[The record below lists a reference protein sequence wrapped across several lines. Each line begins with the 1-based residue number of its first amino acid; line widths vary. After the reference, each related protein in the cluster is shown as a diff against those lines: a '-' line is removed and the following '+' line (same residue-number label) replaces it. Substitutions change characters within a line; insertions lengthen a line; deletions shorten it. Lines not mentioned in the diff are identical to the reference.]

1 MSDYMA
7 AEYVAAYYSYLDYMD
22 QLSDEECGRLF
33 KACLI
38 YGKTG
43 TAPDLPGNERF
54 VWPGIKSQIDRDQ
67 QKYAEKCRKQAE
79 NVRKRWDTKNTAVYD
94 GINGIPSC
102 TNYTNHTKEKENAK
116 EKDIKDKTP
125 SESKRKPFCVPSLEE
140 VRAYCRSRN
149 SPVNPEA
156 FHDYYTAKG
165 WVVGRSPMKDWRA
178 AVRNWERNEKPTA
191 SAEKEDPYADV
202 IV

>member
-1 MSDYMA
+1 MSMKF
-7 AEYVAAYYSYLDYMD
+7 VKVYYDWLDMMEP
-22 QLSDEECGRLF
+22 LSDEEKGRL
-33 KACLI
+33 I
-38 YGKTG
+38 
-43 TAPDLPGNERF
+43 TAVLQYASGQQVPDF
-54 VWPGIKSQIDRDQ
+54 VGAEKYTFYAMKSQIDRD
-67 QKYAEKCRKQAE
+67 KETYAAICAKRKEIGALGGLAKASKRCQTQAKASKCYQALP
-79 NVRKRWDTKNTAVYD
+79 NDSKTCQD
-94 GINGIPSC
+94 
-102 TNYTNHTKEKENAK
+102 
-116 EKDIKDKTP
+116 KDKDKTP

-165 WVVGRSPMKDWRA
+165 WVVGRAPMKDWRA

>member
-1 MSDYMA
+1 MA
-7 AEYVAAYYSYLDYMD
+7 MKFVKVYYDWLDMMEP
-22 QLSDEECGRLF
+22 LSDEEKGRL
-33 KACLI
+33 I
-38 YGKTG
+38 
-43 TAPDLPGNERF
+43 TAVLQYASGQQVPDF
-54 VWPGIKSQIDRDQ
+54 VGAEKYTFYAMKPQIDRDQ
-67 QKYAEKCRKQAE
+67 ETYAAICAKRKEIGALGGLAKASKRCQTPANSSKPCQALP
-79 NVRKRWDTKNTAVYD
+79 NDTKTCQD
-94 GINGIPSC
+94 
-102 TNYTNHTKEKENAK
+102 K
-116 EKDIKDKTP
+116 EKDKDKTP

-165 WVVGRSPMKDWRA
+165 WVVGRAPMKDWRA

-191 SAEKEDPYADV
+191 SAEQEDPYADV

>member
-1 MSDYMA
+1 MA
-7 AEYVAAYYSYLDYMD
+7 REYFCAYHSYRAWMKT
-22 QLSDEECGRLF
+22 LSDAEKGRLF
-33 KACLI
+33 DALLA
-38 YGKTG
+38 YSESGEQLPLSGKE
-43 TAPDLPGNERF
+43 AALFPAMQWN
-54 VWPGIKSQIDRDQ
+54 IDRDKGKYEERCKQ
-67 QKYAEKCRKQAE
+67 QSDNAK
-79 NVRKRWDTKNTAVYD
+79 KRWDTKNAMACD
-94 GINGIPSC
+94 GINSMP
-102 TNYTNHTKEKENAK
+102 TDAKHATETEK
-116 EKDIKDKTP
+116 EKDIKEKTP

-149 SPVNPEA
+149 SPVHPEA

-165 WVVGRSPMKDWRA
+165 WVVGRAPMKDWRA

>member
-1 MSDYMA
+1 MA
-7 AEYVAAYYSYLDYMD
+7 REYFCAYHSYRAWMKT
-22 QLSDEECGRLF
+22 LSDAEKGRLF
-33 KACLI
+33 DALLAYSESGEQLSLSGKEAALFPAMQWNIDREKEKYDETCIRNSINGKA
-38 YGKTG
+38 GGRPKNPKNPVGFSET
-43 TAPDLPGNERF
+43 E
-54 VWPGIKSQIDRDQ
+54 KSQS
-67 QKYAEKCRKQAE
+67 KGKGE
-79 NVRKRWDTKNTAVYD
+79 
-94 GINGIPSC
+94 GM
-102 TNYTNHTKEKENAK
+102 KE
-116 EKDIKDKTP
+116 KTP

-165 WVVGRSPMKDWRA
+165 WVVGRAPMKDWRA